1 MLPLNTLVS
10 SPANVRKTGVKIG
23 IDELAASI
31 AAHGLLQNLQVRPAH
46 DGKYQVVAGARRLA
60 ALKLLAKRKELAK
73 DVGIGCNVLDAEDDA
88 EISLAENE
96 GRMAMH
102 PADQF
107 EAFKDLVDRGRSVE
121 DVAARFG
128 VTVLLVTQRL
138 KLAGVS
144 PRLMKLYRDEA
155 MNLEQL
161 MAFTVSDDHAAQESA
176 WFDVPDFDRSPR
188 SIRRRLTAEHVSG
201 ADRRAVFVGLDA
213 YRQAGGHIITDLFQS
228 DDEGYLTDPALL
240 DRLCAARLERE
251 AEAIRT
257 EGWKWV
263 QIMPDTSFETLR
275 SYGRQQGKPQPMP
288 AKQAKAVAKVEAAR
302 DALTEK
308 DELTDE
314 EQSELEELE
323 AEAAALAKPPVE
335 WSDRQKKRCGA
346 VVSVGYDG
354 EVDVMRGLIAPAD
367 MKTSKSP
374 ALAKAG
380 AEASSDESENGD
392 DARCAKADTNSAGLS
407 NALCADLTAHRAAA
421 LRAVLAGNVP
431 IALATLAHALA
442 LPVFYLDY
450 AENPLDVRSVS
461 PRLTGEGIDDNRGS
475 KDMAER
481 HAAWMQRLPEDHGG
495 LWDWLITLDQ
505 VSLADLLA
513 YCAAATV
520 KPERGPHID
529 RVAACAG
536 LDLAQWWTPTA
547 KGYFSRISK
556 AQISEAVTEG
566 VNPQAAANIGGL
578 KKGEMAERAEAL
590 LAGTGWL
597 PVLLRA

>member
-1 MLPLNTLVS
+1 MNIQMISLNSLVP

-31 AAHGLLQNLQVRPAH
+31 AAHGLLQNLQVRPAD
-46 DGKYQVVAGARRLA
+46 DGKYHVVAGARRLA

-73 DVGIGCNVLDAEDDA
+73 DVDIGCNVLDAEDDA

-96 GRMAMH
+96 VRVAMH

-107 EAFKDLVDRGRSVE
+107 EAFKRLVDEGRSVE

-161 MAFTVSDDHAAQESA
+161 MAFTVSDDHAAQEAA
-176 WFDVPDFDRSPR
+176 WFDAPDYERSPR
-188 SIRRRLTAEHVSG
+188 SIRRRLTAEHV
-201 ADRRAVFVGLDA
+201 AATDRRAVFVGLDA
-213 YRQAGGHIITDLFQS
+213 YRDAGGHVITDLFQS

-251 AEAIRT
+251 AEAIGT

-263 QIMPDTSFETLR
+263 QIMPEASYEALR
-275 SYGRQQGKPQPMP
+275 GYGRQPGKPQPMP
-288 AKQAKAVAKVEAAR
+288 AKQAKALAKIEAAR
-302 DALTEK
+302 EELAAK

-314 EQSELEELE
+314 EVDEIE
-323 AEAAALAKPPVE
+323 ALDREAAALAEPPVE

-346 VVSVGYDG
+346 VVSLGYDG
-354 EVDVMRGLIAPAD
+354 ELDVTRGLIAPAD
-367 MKTSKSP
+367 MKPGK
-374 ALAKAG
+374 
-380 AEASSDESENGD
+380 ASSDDAESDE
-392 DARCAKADTNSAGLS
+392 AVQPQAEADTEAAGLS
-407 NALCADLTAHRAAA
+407 KALRDDLTAQRTAA
-421 LRAVLAGNVP
+421 LRAVVAGNVP
-431 IALATLAHALA
+431 VALATLAYALA
-442 LPVFYLDY
+442 LPVFYLGAD
-450 AENPLDVRSVS
+450 ENPLDVRAVS
-461 PRLTGEGIDDNRGS
+461 PRLNGEGIDDNRGT
-475 KDMAER
+475 KDMAAR
-481 HAAWMQRLPEDHGG
+481 HAGWLQRLPDDQDA
-495 LWDWLITLDQ
+495 LWDWLLTLDQ
-505 VSLADLLA
+505 AALAALLA
-513 YCAAATV
+513 YCTAATV

-529 RVAACAG
+529 RVAAAAG
-536 LDLAQWWTPTA
+536 LALAEWWTPSA
-547 KGYFSRISK
+547 KGYFSRVSK
-556 AQISEAVTEG
+556 AQIAEAVTEG
-566 VNPQAAANIGGL
+566 AGEQAAANIATL

-597 PVLLRA
+597 PALLRV